1 MQLLQLLNEGW
12 KGKVGIVA
20 ISWTEGCYGYVPEA
34 RLQRMVGEF
43 HPDIRVNRETPRFS
57 GDFAPLDY
65 VPANFLFDKNGKR
78 IFGDGSREYLSKERL
93 TALLEKMS

>member
-1 MQLLQLLNEGW
+1 VQLREFLNEGW

-20 ISWTEGCYGYVPEA
+20 ISWTEGRYGYASEA
-34 RLQRMVGEF
+34 RLQRMVDKF
-43 HPDIRVNRETPRFS
+43 HPDIRVIRETPQINA
-57 GDFAPLDY
+57 DFAPLVY

-93 TALLEKMS
+93 IALLQKAR